1 MCIAYSYFI
10 SVDVEL
16 LSECLIEGLER
27 EYRKYNVLS
36 TDDLTRHF
44 NTM

>member
-1 MCIAYSYFI
+1 MCIVYSYLI
-10 SVDVEL
+10 AVDVEL
-16 LSECLIEGLER
+16 LSESSIEGLER

-44 NTM
+44 ITV